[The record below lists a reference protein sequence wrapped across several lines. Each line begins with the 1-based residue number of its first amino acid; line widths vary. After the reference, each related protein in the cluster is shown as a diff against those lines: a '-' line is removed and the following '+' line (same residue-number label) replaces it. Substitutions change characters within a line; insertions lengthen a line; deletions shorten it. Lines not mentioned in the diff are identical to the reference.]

1 MRQANIKAAG
11 NLLANYTLSH
21 KHTLFM
27 LILIKYQP
35 IAWSSLEIYV
45 ALGTISYYP
54 SVE

>member
-11 NLLANYTLSH
+11 NLLVNYTLSH
-21 KHTLFM
+21 KYVLFM
-27 LILIKYQP
+27 LILVKYQP
-35 IAWSSLEIYV
+35 ATWSFLKMYV